1 MVEKIVGFAKACE
14 KSGVKTRM
22 IRVTLP
28 KDFIKAHSQ
37 SLLFCLGRLVL
48 IVPELAVVI
57 PQVRLHRLDLMSVL
71 GGVAGQTA
79 EASFHMHPAQ
89 SMNQDGKLFGPIAVD
104 D

>member
-1 MVEKIVGFAKACE
+1 MWN
-14 KSGVKTRM
+14 
-22 IRVTLP
+22 
-28 KDFIKAHSQ
+28 
-37 SLLFCLGRLVL
+37 SL
-48 IVPELAVVI
+48 VI